1 MWRPAG
7 PHKLGRRRCSSL
19 AGVGWELRNAHARMA
34 TCFAAQSATHLLASS
49 PTAAA
54 VNNSCSPPQL
64 LATGLQLESTQGLT
78 RGLVLA
84 HGVKGSR
91 SHRAGGEELPPF
103 REKGKER
110 EREKLSV
117 AIFKAGVGGW
127 IAAVFLTA
135 RGFLAEFLVLLSK
148 HTVSTFH
155 NLQQHSHSKGRDGL
169 LPSAPFHLSPT
180 LRNPD
185 LRGDLNLIPKPC
197 ASSFLRE

>member
-1 MWRPAG
+1 
-7 PHKLGRRRCSSL
+7 
-19 AGVGWELRNAHARMA
+19 MA

-78 RGLVLA
+78 RGLALA

-110 EREKLSV
+110 ERETISRH
-117 AIFKAGVGGW
+117 IQGW
-127 IAAVFLTA
+127 GWRLDSCSFP
-135 RGFLAEFLVLLSK
+135 
-148 HTVSTFH
+148 HSTWLF
-155 NLQQHSHSKGRDGL
+155 S
-169 LPSAPFHLSPT
+169 
-180 LRNPD
+180 
-185 LRGDLNLIPKPC
+185 
-197 ASSFLRE
+197 